1 MQVRIWQS
9 FSSNNSSNFRLV
21 ARFGD
26 ATKASEVAAELQA
39 LRGDGALP
47 RAIGFDWDEWFPYGD
62 EEDPTIAAEGEVLAV
77 YHSYCLGYPEEF
89 TGWLRARGG
98 AVEPQK
104 HLPPQVSVLFRL
116 PPASDALRHEL
127 SKILK
132 PEDPNEKN
140 PWDSRIPGNVEMP
153 WNERAPSSIFC
164 DGDTAG
170 FSVPI
175 RPMDLPVLK
184 QWLKDRGVSR
194 PTLRLCAYDD
204 TAKFATIAAARCSGC
219 GGSLRYIEPTRF
231 GLDAEQLGC
240 GTCGAMYELSVI
252 RAAAEPRT

>member
-9 FSSNNSSNFRLV
+9 FSSNNSSNYRLI

-26 ATKASEVAAELQA
+26 AKKATEVAAELQL
-39 LRGDGALP
+39 LRGERALP
-47 RAIGFDWDEWFPYGD
+47 QAIGFDWDEWFPYGD

-77 YHSYCLGYPEEF
+77 YHSYCLGYPEAF
-89 TGWLRARGG
+89 TNWLRARGG
-98 AVEPQK
+98 EVEPQRGM
-104 HLPPQVSVLFRL
+104 PPQVSVLFGL
-116 PPASDALRHEL
+116 PPASDALQQEL
-127 SKILK
+127 SKIFEPK
-132 PEDPNEKN
+132 DPDAKN
-140 PWDSRIPGNVEMP
+140 PWDSRPHWNANLP
-153 WNERAPSSIFC
+153 WNERAPSSFFC
-164 DGDTAG
+164 DGDTVG

-184 QWLKDRGVSR
+184 QWLEDRGVSR

-219 GGSLRYIEPTRF
+219 GGSLRYVEPARY

-240 GTCGAMYELSVI
+240 AACGAMYELSVI
-252 RAAAEPRT
+252 RAAAESKT